1 MSTPPHKLAAAM
13 SLTWA
18 ELLGDEL
25 TPADEPERTGMFARV
40 RDSLAKS
47 RRALTE
53 QLASAAFDSGDDE
66 AWERL
71 EEALIRSDV
80 GVPATAELVRRLE
93 ERGELGRL
101 EDALA
106 DEVATL
112 FGGPPRLELGGRPSV
127 ILVVGVNGTGK
138 TTTIGKLAQKLR
150 EHGRSVLVGA
160 ADTFRAAA
168 EEQLEIWARRAEADF
183 VGSPRGADPAAVA
196 FDAVEAG
203 RARGHDVVVV
213 DTAGRLHTQ
222 GNLMAELEK
231 VRRVIAGRIEG
242 APDETLLV
250 VDATTGQN
258 GLQQARL
265 FGEAV
270 GVTGVALTKLDGSAR
285 GGVAIAIAVELGLPV
300 KLVGVGEGFDDLRP
314 FDAHD
319 YARALV
325 SG

>member
-1 MSTPPHKLAAAM
+1 VSR
-13 SLTWA
+13 TWS
-18 ELLGDEL
+18 ELLGDAPSE
-25 TPADEPERTGMFARV
+25 ADEPERTGFFGRMRE
-40 RDSLAKS
+40 SLAKS
-47 RRALTE
+47 RRALTAE
-53 QLASAAFDSGDDE
+53 IATAGFDAGDDE

-93 ERGELGRL
+93 ARGNVDRLG
-101 EDALA
+101 DALA
-106 DEVATL
+106 EEVEAL
-112 FGGPPRLELGGRPSV
+112 FGGAPTLALGGKPSV

-138 TTTIGKLAQKLR
+138 TTTIGKLSQKLR

-168 EEQLEIWARRAEADF
+168 EEQLEIWAQRAGADF

-196 FDAVEAG
+196 FDAVEAA
-203 RARGHDVVVV
+203 RARGHDVVIV

-222 GNLMAELEK
+222 SNLMAELEK
-231 VRRVIAGRIEG
+231 LRRVIEGRIDG
-242 APDETLLV
+242 APHETLLV

-265 FGEAV
+265 FGDAV

-300 KLVGVGEGFDDLRP
+300 KLVGVGEGVDDLRP

-325 SG
+325 EE